1 MTAAPDAAS
10 PIATAPLLT
19 EDVVC
24 TGCGAHDDSVLFEGR
39 EHEYSN
45 TTDAWFPV
53 VRCNKCG
60 LIRLNPRPAV
70 SELGRIY
77 PPEYYAYHL
86 VHDEGGEPRRF
97 SPGALGERIKAK
109 RYQKRFKSLIE
120 RAAPGDGP
128 VRVLDVGCADGRLL
142 TWYREAVPG
151 RTIETYGIDIGE
163 AAVERAKQA
172 GHIAVAG
179 RFEVDTELP
188 DGTFDLIVA
197 SHVIEHVADP
207 IGFAQRAA
215 VLLKPG
221 GLFMF
226 ATPNVDS
233 ADVRRFGRF
242 WGGWHF
248 PRHWTMYDPNS
259 AEQLADQVG
268 LTVEQVGYEVNPVF
282 WNWTCHAW
290 LQERRGDAVADR
302 IFPPVSIFQPSP
314 RSVMLLSIFTVVDIL
329 QKLLTGKTAS
339 MQVELRKPAA

>member
-1 MTAAPDAAS
+1 MSTVAAS
-10 PIATAPLLT
+10 VPIET
-19 EDVVC
+19 EDVPC
-24 TGCGAHDDSVLFEGR
+24 TGCGAHDDDVMFEGR
-39 EHEYSN
+39 EHEYKN
-45 TTDAWFPV
+45 TTTESFPV
-53 VRCNKCG
+53 VRCKACG
-60 LIRLNPRPAV
+60 LVRLNPRPAV

-77 PPEYYAYHL
+77 PAEYYAYHL
-86 VHDEGGEPRRF
+86 VHDD
-97 SPGALGERIKAK
+97 GAKQTLGERIKAR
-109 RYQKRFKSLIE
+109 RYQTRFRKLMQ
-120 RAAPGDGP
+120 RAAPGIGP

-142 TWYREAVPG
+142 TWYREAMPE

-163 AAVERAKQA
+163 DAVEQAKKA

-207 IGFAQRAA
+207 IQFARRAA
-215 VLLKPG
+215 ELLKPG

-248 PRHWTMYDPNS
+248 PRHWTLYDPKT
-259 AEQLADQVG
+259 AEQLAEQVG

-290 LQERRGDAVADR
+290 LRERRGDAVADR
-302 IFPPVSIFQPSP
+302 VFPTVSIFQPGLQSF
-314 RSVMLLSIFTVVDIL
+314 VLLSVFTVVDIV
-329 QKLLTGKTAS
+329 QRVLTGKTAS
-339 MQVELRKPAA
+339 MQVELRKPSK

>member
-1 MTAAPDAAS
+1 MTAAPQV
-10 PIATAPLLT
+10 PNAPVET
-19 EDVVC
+19 EDVAC
-24 TGCGAHDDSVLFEGR
+24 TGCGAHDDRVLFEGR

-45 TTDAWFPV
+45 TTDDWFPI
-53 VRCNKCG
+53 VRCQRCG
-60 LIRLNPRPAV
+60 LVRLNPRPAV

-86 VHDEGGEPRRF
+86 VHDDGSTPRRF
-97 SPGALGERIKAK
+97 SPGGFGETIKAR
-109 RYQKRFKSLIE
+109 RYQKRFKALIE
-120 RAAPGDGP
+120 RAAPGSAP

-163 AAVERAKQA
+163 EAVERAKKA

-207 IGFAQRAA
+207 IQFATRAA
-215 VLLKPG
+215 TLLKPG

-233 ADVRRFGRF
+233 VDVRRFGRF

-248 PRHWTMYDPNS
+248 PRHWTMYD
-259 AEQLADQVG
+259 AKTAQQLAERVG
-268 LTVEQVGYEVNPVF
+268 LAVEQVGYEVNPVF

-290 LQERRGDAVADR
+290 LREHRGDAVADR
-302 IFPPVSIFQPSP
+302 LFPPVSIFQPSP
-314 RSVMLLSIFTVVDIL
+314 RSFVLLSIFTVVDIV